1 MSELLFLFSM
11 KGLRCFQL
19 TILKPCLCNVSTTLL
34 RSSLALSMALHRAI
48 IRQGISILDKQT
60 IKTLRSFR
68 FCIIKE
74 GPDLP
79 VFAHPATLSR
89 LATWLIDSIRDMLEA
104 ANNSNN
110 NTHKRMK
117 PLPFIL
123 ASLDEKR
130 DVFLVVGI
138 TGAADYGDVRKNK
151 FGLAFQEAARN
162 SGTRTRHDKF
172 EASVMEVRKD
182 DLAAFIQRIH
192 IQL

>member
-1 MSELLFLFSM
+1 
-11 KGLRCFQL
+11 
-19 TILKPCLCNVSTTLL
+19 
-34 RSSLALSMALHRAI
+34 MALHRAI

-74 GPDLP
+74 GQDLQ

-89 LATWLIDSIRDMLEA
+89 LAVWLVDAVRDMLEA
-104 ANNSNN
+104 SNAG
-110 NTHKRMK
+110 KVLAK

-130 DVFLVVGI
+130 DVFLVAGV
-138 TGAADYGDVRKNK
+138 TGAAEYGDVRKNR
-151 FGLAFQEAARN
+151 FGLAFQEAAQA

-172 EASVMEVRKD
+172 EASVVEVRKD
-182 DLAAFIQRIH
+182 DLAAFIQRVH
-192 IQL
+192 IKL